1 MNKFILNCFGIL
13 LSVPS
18 FTQDRTYDLMPLA
31 QHMKS
36 TADRFRITKRFNM
49 GVTGSPG
56 DRVYKEATRCLR
68 RLDNRVGLFFRQE
81 NITSKDNNTAA
92 GLLMRRLVNGNDTK
106 ALEILIDVIEPLKID
121 QRNAGDTMYTVFSP
135 YAKIADVGL
144 QSMGYLKNHARP
156 PFGWRAECMNITEKA
171 KEQGGRCELQVVTA
185 IEELVNAAS
194 K

>member
-1 MNKFILNCFGIL
+1 MKKFVLNCFGIL
-13 LSVPS
+13 LSILS
-18 FTQDRTYDLMPLA
+18 YTQDGAYDLMPLM

-36 TADRFRITKRFNM
+36 TADRFRITKCFNM

-56 DRVYKEATRCLR
+56 DRVYKEATRSLR
-68 RLDNRVGLFFRQE
+68 RL
-81 NITSKDNNTAA
+81 A
-92 GLLMRRLVNGNDTK
+92 NGNDTK

-156 PFGWRAECMNITEKA
+156 PFGWRA
-171 KEQGGRCELQVVTA
+171 
-185 IEELVNAAS
+185 
-194 K
+194 